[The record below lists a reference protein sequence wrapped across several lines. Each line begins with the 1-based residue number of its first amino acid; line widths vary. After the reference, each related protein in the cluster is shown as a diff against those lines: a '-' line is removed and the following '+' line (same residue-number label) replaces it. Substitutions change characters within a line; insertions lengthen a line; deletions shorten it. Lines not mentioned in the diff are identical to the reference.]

1 MIHPTSDVKSQDIG
15 NNTSIWQFVVV
26 MEGAK
31 LGANCNVGS
40 HTFIEGKVIIGDQVT
55 IKNGVLIYDGV
66 VIEDDC
72 FIGPGVVFT
81 NDIYPRS
88 NRLGEIPDDL
98 QPIVVGRGASVGA
111 NSTIRGGVSIGEYS
125 LIGAG
130 AVVTKDVPS
139 FSLVVGSPAEIVGKV
154 DEKGNVIERFK

>member
-55 IKNGVLIYDGV
+55 IKNGVLIFDGV

-72 FIGPGVVFT
+72 FIKPTTRCLLLLAEVSAKKV
-81 NDIYPRS
+81 NQ
-88 NRLGEIPDDL
+88 PDLRDWTL
-98 QPIVVGRGASVGA
+98 SIVS
-111 NSTIRGGVSIGEYS
+111 E
-125 LIGAG
+125 
-130 AVVTKDVPS
+130 
-139 FSLVVGSPAEIVGKV
+139 FSEKCGKSAEINCSNCKL
-154 DEKGNVIERFK
+154 RS